1 MNGGGSPAGDAWN
14 SASYAVPGMNYTGE
28 VIAPDVDGSVS
39 GAQIAVGILGLMLLL
54 GVTVIAI
61 RD

>member
-1 MNGGGSPAGDAWN
+1 MEFSI
-14 SASYAVPGMNYTGE
+14 YAVPGMNYTGE

-54 GVTVIAI
+54 CVTVIAL